1 MTDASGAVTK
11 EEKRNYLLAATNPHV
26 AYMRKAGAGR
36 GVDRHFLGLKLLV
49 APGKRVPFLEDP
61 VMATSGRWLMSTS
74 HLSHELFDGWGWG
87 EVVPDGLGIAYSVKD
102 ECMQFNIACRQ
113 QGNWSA
119 RMGHLLEESLVE
131 MHQLF
136 APPREL
142 GAKL

>member
-11 EEKRNYLLAATNPHV
+11 EEKRNYLLAAMNRHV
-26 AYMRKAGAGR
+26 AR
-36 GVDRHFLGLKLLV
+36 LLLV
-49 APGKRVPFLEDP
+49 APGERVPFLEDP
-61 VMATSGRWLMSTS
+61 VVATSGRWLVSTS
-74 HLSHELFDGWGWG
+74 HLSHERFDGWGWG

-119 RMGHLLEESLVE
+119 RMGHLLEENLVE